1 MPEPIPAQEITQQE
15 SLNFL
20 RIIRNEL
27 MMQNGFSESA
37 NQDRK
42 DLLVAEEQ
50 IKQQMIDDAAA
61 KAKADAEAAKQ
72 ALANRS
78 IVTKTNDFLKKML
91 GNSDWVKEN
100 TLRMQKA
107 AKAAMSKID
116 PSKYMK
122 ALGDKTA
129 KFASDILKLLLTGG
143 ILWGLWKLFEWL
155 AEQDPVALYNKAK
168 EALTQF
174 ITEYEAWIAGIAR
187 LAAIAAVWKAAE
199 FLTFGKGPLW
209 VLWNSIKAIFAV
221 GGLFTGLSLAVG
233 KWASHL
239 MFGED
244 APLKKLWRGIKW
256 VFGVGGMI
264 AKLVGIVTGW
274 AITEMFDLTKSSL
287 VKVWNGIKTIFGAEG
302 KIGKFLIDVVDKIKL
317 FTGFGPEGP
326 FTKMWTSIKNFFG
339 LGGKLAKSPGFLLT
353 AEEMIDLK
361 KIGLDEKG
369 PFKTMWTAIKGIFG
383 AEGKIASFIKTV
395 SPFPAW
401 FDEGSKV
408 REMFKFLKNVFG
420 AEGKIAKGL
429 AAIADAEDFVGFGS
443 DMQKM
448 MRWLKGFFGAD
459 GKLANGWKR
468 IKNLIPDFTGEKG
481 IMTKVFNG
489 VKGLFGPDSA
499 VGRLGAK
506 LSEWGEKFKKFFTFG
521 EAAED
526 VGGKKGGSAIAR
538 FFNFIG
544 GIFGKIGGFVKAIV
558 NNPVVKGA
566 LTFIKAG
573 GSFLAKIFAPI
584 GWIMGFVAAVVGFW
598 DGFKSK
604 GKDDDR
610 SFAQKIMDG
619 LKGALKGLIDFI
631 VIDTVMMIQDIMN
644 WALGYVNKIGSWIP
658 LFKPFKEFT
667 FGDDIK
673 VATEKWVDSLGGDSG
688 FGSGKE
694 VVPLEEKASAPVE
707 NPLTQ
712 LSMLEQNTNNTQQNY
727 QNSTTEDK
735 KMKDAADSV
744 PG

>member
-1 MPEPIPAQEITQQE
+1 MAEPTPAQENTALKSE
-15 SLNFL
+15 NHLL
-20 RIIRNEL
+20 IIRDEL
-27 MMQNGFSESA
+27 LRANGKSDVVKLLHEIQN
-37 NQDRK
+37 DK
-42 DLLVAEEQ
+42 IEEQ
-50 IKQQMIDDAAA
+50 TGEQRKT
-61 KAKADAEAAKQ
+61 
-72 ALANRS
+72 RS
-78 IVTKTNDFLKKML
+78 DVGKHHNWNKKNAGIVTGILNASKFML
-91 GNSDWVKEN
+91 GKMNDYFDWSRDFQE
-100 TLRMQKA
+100 RAAKA
-107 AKAAMSKID
+107 AKAALSKID

-168 EALTQF
+168 EALEWF
-174 ITEYEAWIAGIAR
+174 ATEYGAWIEGIKS
-187 LAAIAAVWKAAE
+187 LAAMAVIWKTAE

-209 VLWNSIKAIFAV
+209 VLWNAIKAVFAV
-221 GGLFTGLSLAVG
+221 GGLFGGLSLTVG
-233 KWASHL
+233 KLATSL

-264 AKLVGIVTGW
+264 AKLVAIVTGW

-353 AEEMIDLK
+353 AEEMVDLK
-361 KIGLDEKG
+361 HIGLDDKG
-369 PFKTMWTAIKGIFG
+369 PFKTMWKAIKGIFG
-383 AEGKIASFIKTV
+383 PEGKIAQAMKVLTTAPIE
-395 SPFPAW
+395 W
-401 FDEGSKV
+401 FDEQKELQ
-408 REMFKFLKNVFG
+408 RLFRFLKRVFG

-481 IMTKVFNG
+481 IMTRVFNG

-526 VGGKKGGSAIAR
+526 VTGKKGGSAIAR
-538 FFNFIG
+538 FFSFIG

-558 NNPVVKGA
+558 NNAVVKGA
-566 LTFIKAG
+566 LRFIKAG

-584 GWIMGFVAAVVGFW
+584 GWIMGFVSAVVGFW

-604 GKDDDR
+604 GEGDDR
-610 SFAQKIMDG
+610 TFAQKIMDG

-658 LFKPFKEFT
+658 GFKDFEKFT
-667 FGDDIK
+667 FGDDI
-673 VATEKWVDSLGGDSG
+673 ATATNKWIDSLGGDSG

-712 LSMLEQNTNNTQQNY
+712 LSMLEQNTNNTQKNY
-727 QNSTTEDK
+727 QNTTTEDK
-735 KMKDAADSV
+735 TMKDAADNN
-744 PG
+744 